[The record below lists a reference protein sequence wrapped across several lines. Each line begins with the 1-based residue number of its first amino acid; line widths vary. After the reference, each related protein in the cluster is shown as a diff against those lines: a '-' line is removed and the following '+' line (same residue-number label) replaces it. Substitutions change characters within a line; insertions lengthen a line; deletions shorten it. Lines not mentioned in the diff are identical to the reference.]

1 MKIFQDKKV
10 ELKPLK
16 KTETY
21 MRLKKCDAKQ
31 KSPEIKFTKYNKR
44 HERENFKC

>member
-31 KSPEIKFTKYNKR
+31 ITRNKVYQIQ
-44 HERENFKC
+44 